1 METQSCKTNLDLT
14 LSDVVSLHMGTDEMI
29 TWMLWACITI
39 QTPNCLNKWSMCA
52 INDVWLIY
60 NA

>member
-14 LSDVVSLHMGTDEMI
+14 LSDVVSLHMGTTEMI
-29 TWMLWACITI
+29 AWMLWAYITI
-39 QTPNCLNKWSMCA
+39 QTANCLNKWCMCA

-60 NA
+60 NT